1 MMFSMIGS
9 LLTKGLLKGFMI
21 QKSAFIVS
29 PSDFHTAAALLS
41 VYTVAFRSSV
51 LAPFPVVSL
60 EFFMKRQLLSKSTN
74 DMIVIRKTR
83 EVSILLGKQK
93 CRILKEIRQRIA
105 DENDIP
111 FVTQECRHRGECSG
125 TCPRCESELRY
136 LEQQLDRRAALGKRI
151 TVAALC
157 AGIAFTGAG
166 CVQDVPVITPAP
178 GEQLSGEVAP
188 YETVVPSEEPEL
200 ETSEVAPASDH
211 SPAYST
217 ASPGTNPVDVEEFE
231 LSGMVPY

>member
-1 MMFSMIGS
+1 
-9 LLTKGLLKGFMI
+9 MI
-21 QKSAFIVS
+21 QKSVFIVS

-41 VYTVAFRSSV
+41 VHTVAFRSSV

-166 CVQDVPVITPAP
+166 CVQDVPVITPLVKLPHMRLLFHLKNQSLKRARLLRLLIIP
-178 GEQLSGEVAP
+178 PRIPQLHREQTRSMLRSLNCPVWCRIERWI
-188 YETVVPSEEPEL
+188 SEK
-200 ETSEVAPASDH
+200 
-211 SPAYST
+211 
-217 ASPGTNPVDVEEFE
+217 
-231 LSGMVPY
+231 